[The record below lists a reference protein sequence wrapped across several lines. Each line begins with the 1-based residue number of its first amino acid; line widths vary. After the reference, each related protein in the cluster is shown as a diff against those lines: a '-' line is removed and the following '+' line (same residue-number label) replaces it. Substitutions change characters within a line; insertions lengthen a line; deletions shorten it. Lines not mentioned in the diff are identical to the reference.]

1 MCTSLSSIVRVTGPL
16 IVRSDGRLWGH
27 PNFVKFV
34 GMCGICLNLVFC
46 LPTIF
51 PDPDGYWQTV
61 RGKLF
66 LIVAYSL
73 TTPVESF
80 VQLHVLINTQRENA
94 GSSKRIIDAGFFF
107 TSLWVL
113 GGFIVSEMLQQW
125 TMTGTAACPG
135 IDELADT
142 DPRDL
147 PFDPKELDKDFEA
160 KAIQDERS
168 ASLGYLLGYEPY
180 GYQYQPHRHPLMGP
194 TWFNLFPG

>member
-1 MCTSLSSIVRVTGPL
+1 MHVVVFHDSRHGAADDTQRRQVLGESELCQVRRV
-16 IVRSDGRLWGH
+16 
-27 PNFVKFV
+27 
-34 GMCGICLNLVFC
+34 CGICLNLGFC
-46 LPTIF
+46 LPAFF

-66 LIVAYSL
+66 LMVAYFL
-73 TTPVESF
+73 TTPVEAF

-113 GGFIVSEMLQQW
+113 GGFIVSEMLQEW

-168 ASLGYLLGYEPY
+168 AAGIPSWLRAVRIPV
-180 GYQYQPHRHPLMGP
+180 PTPSASSDGP

>member
-1 MCTSLSSIVRVTGPL
+1 M
-16 IVRSDGRLWGH
+16 
-27 PNFVKFV
+27 
-34 GMCGICLNLVFC
+34 M
-46 LPTIF
+46 
-51 PDPDGYWQTV
+51 
-61 RGKLF
+61 
-66 LIVAYSL
+66 VAYFL
-73 TTPVESF
+73 TTPVEAF

-107 TSLWVL
+107 TAIWVL

-135 IDELADT
+135 IGELADT

-160 KAIQDERS
+160 KATQDERS

-180 GYQYQPHRHPLMGP
+180 GYQHQPHRHPLLGP